1 MEKDKKSI
9 QLLLAG
15 REYPLFVTEESEAFI
30 RTTVE
35 KINAE
40 IAVLKENY
48 QGDMQDFLAMYLLM
62 QMTQNEISSPEEK
75 SRVEEQLNSIINLLD
90 RP

>member
-1 MEKDKKSI
+1 MEQAKKAI

-15 REYPLFVTEESEAFI
+15 REYPLFVTEESEAFV
-30 RTTVE
+30 RETVE

-40 IAVLKENY
+40 IAVLKDNY

-62 QMTQNEISSPEEK
+62 QMTQNEITSPEQK
-75 SRVEEQLNSIINLLD
+75 KQVEEKLNKILNLLD
-90 RP
+90 

>member
-30 RTTVE
+30 RATVE

-75 SRVEEQLNSIINLLD
+75 ARVEEQLNSIINLLD

>member
-1 MEKDKKSI
+1 MEAHKKAI
-9 QLLLAG
+9 QVMLAG
-15 REYPLFVTEESEAFI
+15 REYPLFVTDESEAFVRQTI
-30 RTTVE
+30 D

-40 IAVLKENY
+40 INHLKEHY
-48 QGDMQDFLAMYLLM
+48 QGDTQDFLAMYLLM

-75 SRVEEQLNSIINLLD
+75 ARVEEQLNSILNLLD

>member
-75 SRVEEQLNSIINLLD
+75 ARVEEQLNSIMNLLD

>member
-15 REYPLFVTEESEAFI
+15 REYPLFVTAESEAFI
-30 RTTVE
+30 RATVE

-75 SRVEEQLNSIINLLD
+75 ARVADKLNKILDLLD
-90 RP
+90 

>member
-1 MEKDKKSI
+1 MEQAKKAI

-15 REYPLFVTEESEAFI
+15 REYPLFVTEASEAFV
-30 RTTVE
+30 RDTVE

-62 QMTQNEISSPEEK
+62 HMTQNEISSPEEK
-75 SRVEEQLNSIINLLD
+75 LKVEEKLNKILNLLD
-90 RP
+90 

>member
-30 RTTVE
+30 RATVE

-75 SRVEEQLNSIINLLD
+75 ARVEEQLNSIMNLLD

>member
-30 RTTVE
+30 RATVE

-48 QGDMQDFLAMYLLM
+48 QGDTQDFLAMNLLM

-75 SRVEEQLNSIINLLD
+75 ARVEEQLNSIMNLLD

>member
-30 RTTVE
+30 RVTVE

-75 SRVEEQLNSIINLLD
+75 ARVEEQLNSIMNLLD

>member
-9 QLLLAG
+9 QLLVAG

-30 RTTVE
+30 RATVE

-75 SRVEEQLNSIINLLD
+75 ARVEEQLNSIMNLLD

>member
-30 RTTVE
+30 RATVE

-75 SRVEEQLNSIINLLD
+75 ARVAEQLNSIMNLLD